1 MKRLVSS
8 TTALV
13 FALCGGAA
21 LATKPHVHG
30 VGTLQL
36 VLEGNQLHVELSL
49 PAMDVVGFEHA
60 PRTAEQRDAV
70 TQAVALL
77 KDSSHVVEPPAAAGC
92 TAAPGRIESA
102 LLEDQQ
108 KSDPHGHGH
117 DHDHGHGHDHGHADE
132 EVHADFDVTYR
143 FDCLRPEALSPLA
156 VTLFRHLPHLEKL
169 DVQSVTPGGQRS
181 QPLAPGQ
188 TSITLP

>member
-36 VLEGNQLHVELSL
+36 VLEGNQLHVELNL

-60 PRTAEQRDAV
+60 PKTAEQRDAV
-70 TQAVALL
+70 TKAVALL

-92 TAAPGRIESA
+92 TAAPGHVESA

-108 KSDPHGHGH
+108 KSDPH
-117 DHDHGHGHDHGHADE
+117 DHDHDHGHADE
-132 EVHADFDVTYR
+132 ETHADFDATYR
-143 FDCLRPEALSPLA
+143 FDCRQPEALSSLE
-156 VTLFRHLPHLEKL
+156 VTLFQHLPRLEKL
-169 DVQSVTPGGQRS
+169 DVQSVMPGGQRS
-181 QPLAPGQ
+181 QPLVPGQ
-188 TSITLP
+188 TSIALP

>member
-1 MKRLVSS
+1 MKALASIYSAVALAL
-8 TTALV
+8 TGTAL
-13 FALCGGAA
+13 FAAE
-21 LATKPHVHG
+21 PHVHG
-30 VGTLQL
+30 AGTLQL
-36 VLEGNQLHVELSL
+36 VLEGNQLHVELNL

-60 PRTAEQRDAV
+60 PKTAEQRAAV

-92 TAAPGRIESA
+92 TAAPGHVESA

-108 KSDPHGHGH
+108 KSDPHDHDH
-117 DHDHGHGHDHGHADE
+117 DHDHGHDHADE

-143 FDCLRPEALSPLA
+143 LDCRRPEALSPLA
-156 VTLFRHLPHLEKL
+156 VTLFQHLPHLEKL
-169 DVQSVTPGGQRS
+169 DVQSVMPGGQRS

-188 TSITLP
+188 TLIALP

>member
-13 FALCGGAA
+13 LALYGGAA
-21 LATKPHVHG
+21 LATKPHIHG

-77 KDSSHVVEPPAAAGC
+77 ENSNHVLEPPAAAGC
-92 TAAPGRIESA
+92 TAAPGRVESA

-108 KSDPHGHGH
+108 KPDPHGHGHGHGH
-117 DHDHGHGHDHGHADE
+117 DHDHADE

-143 FDCLRPEALSPLA
+143 FDCRRPEALSPLA
-156 VTLFRHLPHLEKL
+156 VTLFQHLPHLERL

-188 TSITLP
+188 TSIALP